1 MLTAVLSL
9 LLASLTQVLAIEPI
23 VAKGSKLFKGNSQ
36 WFVKGMLAESIHQ
49 SSSRANHRKGIAY
62 QLVEDDPLINTEQ
75 CQLDADLMKTLGAN
89 AIRVYH
95 VDASAD
101 HDGCMSAFADA
112 GIYTWIDLDTF
123 DTYLYTE
130 DGAHWNETQYVRF
143 QKVMDAFAKYDN
155 VAGFFVAN
163 ELLTTGQSS
172 VGAPFIKAAARDMK
186 AYREEQGYRKF
197 LIGYSAA
204 DIADL
209 RPNLQNYM
217 ACGSDPADALDFY
230 SLNVSDQRPH
240 GLRSSH

>member
-1 MLTAVLSL
+1 MVCQRYHDIPVTPAFSH
-9 LLASLTQVLAIEPI
+9 TNITT
-23 VAKGSKLFKGNSQ
+23 
-36 WFVKGMLAESIHQ
+36 
-49 SSSRANHRKGIAY
+49 GIAY
-62 QLVEDDPLINTEQ
+62 QLTDDDPLANPGQ
-75 CQLDADLMKTLGAN
+75 CRLDAELMQTLGAN

-95 VDASAD
+95 VDPSAD
-101 HDGCMSAFADA
+101 HDDCMSAFADA

-123 DTYLYTE
+123 DTYIYTE

-143 QKVMDAFAKYDN
+143 QKVMDAFADYDN

-172 VGAPFIKAAARDMK
+172 VGAPFIKAAGRDMK
-186 AYREEQGYRKF
+186 AYRDQKNYRKF

-217 ACGSDPADALDFY
+217 ACGGDPAEALDFY
-230 SLNVSDQRPH
+230 SLNVSVVLASLLCREY
-240 GLRSSH
+240 